1 MFDEEIISVA
11 NDSVQADSLAVES
24 AVKECY
30 EQHKAAWET
39 WDKGEPVDHWFDEMG
54 HCVLGMKM
62 ESGFTIKCV
71 QVC

>member
-30 EQHKAAWET
+30 
-39 WDKGEPVDHWFDEMG
+39 
-54 HCVLGMKM
+54 
-62 ESGFTIKCV
+62 
-71 QVC
+71 